1 MAIQSNCAP
10 VGKPV
15 VVRCSGRSMRAEIKR
30 FAPQITTNAING
42 LRGADIRC
50 GNVRYLTKADNR
62 IEF

>member
-1 MAIQSNCAP
+1 
-10 VGKPV
+10 
-15 VVRCSGRSMRAEIKR
+15 MRAEIKR